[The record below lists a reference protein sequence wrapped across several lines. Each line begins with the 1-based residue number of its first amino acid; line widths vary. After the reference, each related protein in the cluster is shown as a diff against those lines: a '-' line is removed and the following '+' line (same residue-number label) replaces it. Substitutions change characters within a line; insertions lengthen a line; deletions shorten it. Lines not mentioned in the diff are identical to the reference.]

1 MKLRSPVISYRKAVT
16 VARSLVEQLWNVNT
30 LALVIAVIASKE
42 ECTFPAKRTVKE
54 GGYVFTSARSL
65 AQRIAHPVQRSVK
78 TDAVIVD
85 AQKPAWIYAHLVG
98 LV

>member
-1 MKLRSPVISYRKAVT
+1 MKLKSPVISYLKAVT
-16 VARSLVEQLWNVNT
+16 VARSLVVQSLNVDT
-30 LALVIAVIASKE
+30 HALVIAVIASKE

-85 AQKPAWIYAHLVG
+85 AQKRAWIYAHLVG

>member
-16 VARSLVEQLWNVNT
+16 VARSLVVPFWNVNT
-30 LALVIAVIASKE
+30 HALVIAVIVSKE
-42 ECTFPAKRTVKE
+42 ECTFPAKRTVIE

-65 AQRIAHPVQRSVK
+65 AQRIAHPVRRSVK
-78 TDAVIVD
+78 TDAVIAD
-85 AQKPAWIYAHLVG
+85 AQNRVWIYAHLVG

>member
-1 MKLRSPVISYRKAVT
+1 MQS
-16 VARSLVEQLWNVNT
+16 WHVNT
-30 LALVIAVIASKE
+30 HALVIAVIACKE
-42 ECTFPAKRTVKE
+42 ECTFPAKRTAIE

-78 TDAVIVD
+78 TAAVIVD
-85 AQKPAWIYAHLVG
+85 AQNPVWIYAHLVG